1 MHQRMFAAGLAL
13 AIGCATPITVDVVR
27 HNQAVQAQRRADDE
41 SAEQL
46 QLARELPADPPDV
59 VGAFVELLAEG
70 GATAAQ
76 EGCLL
81 FSATAAAQFAAVNH
95 APSCIA
101 AMQHLHG
108 LVTDPTAYVHD
119 LDVPDA
125 AWTQIGTT
133 ATVNGCALTW
143 SGPLSDGP
151 TAAPGPLPGL
161 WTLTQLDGQGWQITF
176 YEPC

>member
-1 MHQRMFAAGLAL
+1 MHQRMFAAGMAL
-13 AIGCATPITVDVVR
+13 AIGCATPITISTLRQD
-27 HNQAVQAQRRADDE
+27 QAAQAQRRADDQ
-41 SAEQL
+41 SSEQL

-59 VGAFVELLAEG
+59 AGAFVELLAEG
-70 GATAAQ
+70 GPTAAQ

-81 FSATAAAQFAAVNH
+81 FSRTAAAQFAAVNH

-108 LVTDPTAYVHD
+108 LVADPGAYVND
-119 LDVPDA
+119 LSVPDT

-151 TAAPGPLPGL
+151 SAAPGPLAGL
-161 WTLTQLDGQGWQITF
+161 WTLTQLDGQGWQITS
-176 YEPC
+176 YESC